1 MRTHIAWNLQ
11 QSAFERPARDAEWG
25 IAILAGITDVGTQFA
40 QGVYQYSDR
49 AMLHALRS
57 CNRVRTSH
65 YTQIGSHK
73 AHRCSGS
80 LDIDFLWHVAQGID
94 DDLRIIT
101 VAQVLG
107 QIPATAEGIDDES
120 SVRDAFRCR

>member
-1 MRTHIAWNLQ
+1 
-11 QSAFERPARDAEWG
+11 
-25 IAILAGITDVGTQFA
+25 
-40 QGVYQYSDR
+40 
-49 AMLHALRS
+49 MLHALRP

-65 YTQIGSHK
+65 YTQIGSHE

-120 SVRDAFRCR
+120 SVRDAFRCWQSDGAFEHAGSRKSILFHSM